1 MSPTSRF
8 VNSVIF
14 SAGFICASQLYGE
27 QQDLVPYAQEQQG
40 NYELAIEGY
49 SSLIDELE
57 ATGGLFSPDLID
69 PLLGLARSHLA
80 LKDLEAAED
89 SAARAQHVQHRNE
102 GVLSLDQLAAV
113 DIKTKIH
120 LLNGVPT

>member
-8 VNSVIF
+8 VNSVIL

-49 SSLIDELE
+49 LSLIDELE
-57 ATGGLFSPDLID
+57 PTDGLFSP
-69 PLLGLARSHLA
+69 
-80 LKDLEAAED
+80 
-89 SAARAQHVQHRNE
+89 
-102 GVLSLDQLAAV
+102 
-113 DIKTKIH
+113 
-120 LLNGVPT
+120 